1 MIDLDLDTVGIPL
14 VWSEIFGRE
23 APTDIEI
30 GSGKGKFLNEI
41 ATLHPERNLLAV
53 ERSPKYQRLC
63 CDRVARRGLDNV
75 RLVRTTGEDLL
86 FRLLAAGSVQ
96 TFFVLFPDPWPKK
109 RHHKRRFIKPEV
121 VAAIGRALVP
131 GGSLLVKSD
140 HDGYADV
147 IGDVLANAPGFEDV
161 DPARAFAG
169 LPVTG
174 FEVKY
179 IAGGRTIHSF
189 AIQKSIAQGDLDPQ
203 RTTSPVTA
211 VPSESVRL

>member
-1 MIDLDLDTVGIPL
+1 MIDLDLDTIGVPL

-23 APTDIEI
+23 APTDVEI
-30 GSGKGKFLNEI
+30 GSGKGKFLNEN
-41 ATLHPERNLLAV
+41 AALHPERNMLAV

-63 CDRVARRGLDNV
+63 CDRAARRGLENV

-86 FRLLAAGSVQ
+86 FRLLAAASVE
-96 TFFVLFPDPWPKK
+96 TFYVLFPDPWPKK

-140 HDGYADV
+140 HEGYAEV
-147 IGDVLANAPGFEDV
+147 IDDVLANSPGFERV

-174 FEVKY
+174 FELKY
-179 IAGGRTIHSF
+179 LADGRTIHSF
-189 AIQKSIAQGDLDPQ
+189 A
-203 RTTSPVTA
+203 
-211 VPSESVRL
+211 VRRLNLSG